1 MGVGGSRSAGY
12 GHVLISKV
20 QVVETWHEVGSSPI
34 ERGRIAEPYE
44 ADVDES
50 DEDDYQEVDPSP
62 LTHELH
68 ITLLSDMV
76 VRNAYGQY
84 DATFPVDA
92 LVQQL
97 GLGREELQAVPARSF
112 IATTSHGGFNRT
124 WGLPMPQTLALASG
138 SVLVFTLSQP
148 LDTTRVARLEAHG
161 LGERRVEGFGRVAV
175 NWRPGAASF
184 RLLRITRS
192 SVRLTSSSNGD
203 TETSI
208 ENATPSLFRE
218 EHTRL
223 AQFMARRVFRQQ
235 MEKQL
240 VDQVERCTIYGE
252 ISNTQLS
259 RLHIVARRALIRLEG
274 QQATSVQHIMED
286 VQQLL
291 DTLPQNARHQFETAR
306 IQEHSLMKW
315 LKIRINDQSTIGKT
329 R

>member
-1 MGVGGSRSAGY
+1 
-12 GHVLISKV
+12 
-20 QVVETWHEVGSSPI
+20 
-34 ERGRIAEPYE
+34 
-44 ADVDES
+44 
-50 DEDDYQEVDPSP
+50 
-62 LTHELH
+62 
-68 ITLLSDMV
+68 
-76 VRNAYGQY
+76 
-84 DATFPVDA
+84 
-92 LVQQL
+92 
-97 GLGREELQAVPARSF
+97 
-112 IATTSHGGFNRT
+112 
-124 WGLPMPQTLALASG
+124 
-138 SVLVFTLSQP
+138 
-148 LDTTRVARLEAHG
+148 
-161 LGERRVEGFGRVAV
+161 
-175 NWRPGAASF
+175 
-184 RLLRITRS
+184 
-192 SVRLTSSSNGD
+192 VRLTSSSNGD

-315 LKIRINDQSTIGKT
+315 LKIRINEPIHDWQDQMKPVVLASNKVNLDERLACEYTLRLIMAVAKQT
-329 R
+329 VKQKEIA